1 MSEVKMVVRGETP
14 VVPVVT
20 SSRKRRGEVVSPVA
34 AARKKRK
41 PEPVYQTCE
50 NLEEEFDVNDNEGP
64 CSYEAHHLGMYFT
77 SLST

>member
-1 MSEVKMVVRGETP
+1 
-14 VVPVVT
+14 
-20 SSRKRRGEVVSPVA
+20 
-34 AARKKRK
+34 
-41 PEPVYQTCE
+41 VYQICE